1 MSNLTAQE
9 LIYKQMIQVV
19 SEDNSRI
26 TDFVAEFED
35 QESYKSIWYD
45 IKSEFDEAYEVEY
58 EMREG
63 LETNLASKTS
73 SRHYEIDVHAM
84 QVDGI
89 WVAWDYYYGGGKHG
103 EPEAFDWISNARIV
117 ECEEKIVTK
126 VEYNFKELT

>member
-1 MSNLTAQE
+1 MINLTAQE

-35 QESYKSIWYD
+35 QESYESIWHD
-45 IKSEFDEAYEVEY
+45 IKSEFDEAYELEY

-63 LETNLASKTS
+63 VETNLHPKTS

-84 QVDGI
+84 KVDDI
-89 WVAWDYYYGGGKHG
+89 WVAWDFYYGGGKHG

-117 ECEEKIVTK
+117 ECEEKVVTK
-126 VEYNFKELT
+126 VEYTFKEIL

>member
-1 MSNLTAQE
+1 MINLTAQE

-35 QESYKSIWYD
+35 QESYESIWYD
-45 IKSEFDEAYEVEY
+45 IKSEFDEAYELEY

-63 LETNLASKTS
+63 LEINLPSKTS

-84 QVDGI
+84 EVDDI

-117 ECEEKIVTK
+117 QCEEKIVTK
-126 VEYNFKELT
+126 VKYTFKEIT

>member
-19 SEDNSRI
+19 SEYNSRI
-26 TDFVAEFED
+26 TDFVAECVD
-35 QESYKSIWYD
+35 QESYESMWYG
-45 IKSEFDEAYEVEY
+45 IKSEFDEAYELEY

-63 LETNLASKTS
+63 LETNLTSKTS

-84 QVDGI
+84 QVDGV

-117 ECEEKIVTK
+117 ECEEKVVTK